1 MPLSKPSYPVYDAD
15 TFNKLKDLV
24 DVFFANDEYLETIA
38 GGGGGGVATVTTT
51 NWNTITDT
59 GFYESS
65 QTATGVVANNGNR
78 WSGIHIEG
86 NGNRA
91 VQIMSEATATDYHL
105 LYIRYRT
112 TASVWQAWK
121 LVNGPEAL
129 SRIDVT
135 LASGYTN
142 NANYVN
148 LRTVKVGPQVT
159 LETGVTP
166 CPASFAAATYYTVG
180 TVDSAHRPTDG
191 KMRMGVAHLY
201 RSTGGTVEIWPLQ
214 MRINTSGQIQIL
226 SPAARANVDY
236 LLLGQLSWN
245 V

>member
-38 GGGGGGVATVTTT
+38 GGGGGGVA
-51 NWNTITDT
+51 
-59 GFYESS
+59 
-65 QTATGVVANNGNR
+65 
-78 WSGIHIEG
+78 
-86 NGNRA
+86 
-91 VQIMSEATATDYHL
+91 
-105 LYIRYRT
+105 
-112 TASVWQAWK
+112 
-121 LVNGPEAL
+121 P
-129 SRIDVT
+129 SRINVT

-159 LETGVTP
+159 LETGVNP

-201 RSTGGTVEIWPLQ
+201 SSTGGTVEIWPLQ

>member
-38 GGGGGGVATVTTT
+38 GGGGVATVTTT
-51 NWNTITDT
+51 
-59 GFYESS
+59 
-65 QTATGVVANNGNR
+65 
-78 WSGIHIEG
+78 
-86 NGNRA
+86 
-91 VQIMSEATATDYHL
+91 
-105 LYIRYRT
+105 
-112 TASVWQAWK
+112 
-121 LVNGPEAL
+121 
-129 SRIDVT
+129 IDVT

-159 LETGVTP
+159 LETGVNT

-180 TVDSAHRPTDG
+180 TVASDHRPTDG

-226 SPAARANVDY
+226 SPADRANVGY

>member
-38 GGGGGGVATVTTT
+38 GEPKA
-51 NWNTITDT
+51 
-59 GFYESS
+59 
-65 QTATGVVANNGNR
+65 
-78 WSGIHIEG
+78 
-86 NGNRA
+86 
-91 VQIMSEATATDYHL
+91 
-105 LYIRYRT
+105 
-112 TASVWQAWK
+112 
-121 LVNGPEAL
+121 P

-159 LETGVTP
+159 LETGVNT

-201 RSTGGTVEIWPLQ
+201 SSTGGTVEIWPLQ

>member
-91 VQIMSEATATDYHL
+91 VQIMSEATTTDYHL

-121 LVNGPEAL
+121 LVNEPKAP

-159 LETGVTP
+159 LETGVNP

-226 SPAARANVDY
+226 SPAARANVNY
-236 LLLGQLSWN
+236 LILGQLSWN